1 MKLKEVIYRVF
12 KNFFKQQFRIEI
24 VEEMNENNVGVSQFE
39 LFQTTSLGLLNKFAT
54 LKKKNL
60 RNNQSSFI
68 TKQGWKAIMTRSR
81 LPNEFLKI
89 KSQEYKQVYNKQRNL
104 CVTMIRKTKKY
115 YFNDPN
121 VRNITDN
128 KQFWKTV
135 KPFFSSKVVKNGG
148 LTLNRT
154 GQSSFWGQRSRWNI

>member
-68 TKQGWKAIMTRSR
+68 TKQG
-81 LPNEFLKI
+81 
-89 KSQEYKQVYNKQRNL
+89 
-104 CVTMIRKTKKY
+104 
-115 YFNDPN
+115 
-121 VRNITDN
+121 
-128 KQFWKTV
+128 
-135 KPFFSSKVVKNGG
+135 
-148 LTLNRT
+148 
-154 GQSSFWGQRSRWNI
+154 

>member
-24 VEEMNENNVGVSQFE
+24 VEEMNEINVGVSQFE

-68 TKQGWKAIMTRSR
+68 TKQG
-81 LPNEFLKI
+81 
-89 KSQEYKQVYNKQRNL
+89 
-104 CVTMIRKTKKY
+104 
-115 YFNDPN
+115 
-121 VRNITDN
+121 
-128 KQFWKTV
+128 
-135 KPFFSSKVVKNGG
+135 
-148 LTLNRT
+148 
-154 GQSSFWGQRSRWNI
+154 

>member
-68 TKQGWKAIMTRSR
+68 TNQG
-81 LPNEFLKI
+81 
-89 KSQEYKQVYNKQRNL
+89 
-104 CVTMIRKTKKY
+104 
-115 YFNDPN
+115 
-121 VRNITDN
+121 
-128 KQFWKTV
+128 
-135 KPFFSSKVVKNGG
+135 
-148 LTLNRT
+148 
-154 GQSSFWGQRSRWNI
+154 